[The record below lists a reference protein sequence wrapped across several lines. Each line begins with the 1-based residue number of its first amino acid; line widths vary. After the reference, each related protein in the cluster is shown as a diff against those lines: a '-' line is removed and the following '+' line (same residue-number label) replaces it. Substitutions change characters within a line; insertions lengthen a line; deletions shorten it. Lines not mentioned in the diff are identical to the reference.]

1 MIFNSIPFIVFAL
14 LFFAAWPWVQKNNN
28 AKWLWICT
36 MSFVFY
42 AWWDWRFMFLLLGT
56 GSVDYMCGQQ
66 IYRSEKRKKFWLTV
80 SMVTNI
86 ASLCFFKYSVWLVH
100 EFNDWMNDIGFTTC
114 FADTIPEYSLV
125 LPIGISFY
133 TFNSMSYAIDLYRG
147 KAEPAK
153 NVLHFMAFIS
163 FFPHLVAGPIIR
175 AKEVLVQL
183 NKSHQLNK
191 LQIVNACKTILWGF
205 FLKMVLADNIA
216 IMVNAQFDVIH
227 TSTDSLTWWYCMIG
241 FAFQIY
247 FDFNGYSSIARG
259 LAKLCGIH
267 FRLNFNHPYLSGS
280 FSEFW
285 RRWHISLSSFFK
297 DYVYI
302 SLGGN
307 RKGKWRSE
315 WNRWITMLLS
325 GLWHGANFTFIIWGA
340 LHAFFLSIENL
351 YRRYFASRIPALTF
365 KKYPII
371 VFIGVLVAW
380 VFFRASNLDDALFVV
395 RNMFAFNHKA
405 KWMELIS
412 NSASVWILIGVFV
425 ELYPLYKNFI
435 NPLKHWIIQGLF
447 WALVACMLV
456 FFRGEE
462 QGFIYFQ
469 F

>member
-66 IYRSEKRKKFWLTV
+66 IYRSEKRKKFWLTL

-205 FLKMVLADNIA
+205 FLKMVS
-216 IMVNAQFDVIH
+216 Q
-227 TSTDSLTWWYCMIG
+227 S
-241 FAFQIY
+241 
-247 FDFNGYSSIARG
+247 
-259 LAKLCGIH
+259 K
-267 FRLNFNHPYLSGS
+267 P
-280 FSEFW
+280 
-285 RRWHISLSSFFK
+285 
-297 DYVYI
+297 
-302 SLGGN
+302 
-307 RKGKWRSE
+307 
-315 WNRWITMLLS
+315 
-325 GLWHGANFTFIIWGA
+325 
-340 LHAFFLSIENL
+340 
-351 YRRYFASRIPALTF
+351 
-365 KKYPII
+365 
-371 VFIGVLVAW
+371 
-380 VFFRASNLDDALFVV
+380 
-395 RNMFAFNHKA
+395 
-405 KWMELIS
+405 
-412 NSASVWILIGVFV
+412 
-425 ELYPLYKNFI
+425 
-435 NPLKHWIIQGLF
+435 
-447 WALVACMLV
+447 
-456 FFRGEE
+456 
-462 QGFIYFQ
+462 
-469 F
+469 